1 MADLIMLAAAL
12 LPSLF
17 LLVYFIRSDR
27 FPEPL
32 GGILGTFVLGVLTV
46 VPVLIIVL
54 PLQAVLEPKVTD
66 PFALAGVQA
75 FILAALPE
83 EALKL
88 AVLLGFARRLKAF
101 DEPMDGLV
109 YGVVASL
116 GFATFENVLYVA
128 GGGSGW
134 LGIAL
139 VRAFSAVPG
148 HAMLGAIMGFYI
160 ARAHFEPEAARGLI
174 VRALL
179 VPVLLHG
186 IYDFGLLAT
195 VNSGEAGWVLIGL
208 GTLIVEL
215 IWTVRLHRRL
225 RRAQQHRLSEASA
238 AALAAP
244 HLKI

>member
-1 MADLIMLAAAL
+1 MADLTMIGAAL

-27 FPEPL
+27 FPEPW
-32 GGILGTFVLGVLTV
+32 GGILGTFGFGVATVAPVLAIV
-46 VPVLIIVL
+46 VP
-54 PLQAVLEPKVTD
+54 LQNLLEPRVTD

-88 AVLLGFARRLKAF
+88 AVLLGFSRRLKAF

-128 GGGSGW
+128 GGGDGW

-160 ARAHFEPEAARGLI
+160 ARAHFEPEAARGMI
-174 VRALL
+174 ARALI

-195 VNSGEAGWVLIGL
+195 VNSGEAGWVLIGIAV
-208 GTLIVEL
+208 LIVEL
-215 IWTVRLHRRL
+215 VWTVRLHRRL
-225 RRAQQHRLSEASA
+225 RRAQQRRLVEESA
-238 AALAAP
+238 AAMAAP
-244 HLKI
+244 HLGT